1 MTFMDP
7 DVYGRSLMECSSFI
21 ASSAFS
27 DPSMHGRGFLARLSG
42 STAEFMSMW
51 KLMFLGPELFFLN
64 DAGEVEMK
72 FVVAIPSW
80 LFEDDENP
88 GTRDENGDLTI
99 NFKLFGTIPVTYHN
113 SAGGDLFGVNAKG
126 YLIKLNDGSA
136 AHVDGPSVPTATA
149 TAIRRVKGVQSIDAY
164 F

>member
-1 MTFMDP
+1 M
-7 DVYGRSLMECSSFI
+7 
-21 ASSAFS
+21 ASSAFP

-64 DAGEVEMK
+64 DVGEVEMK

-88 GTRDENGDLTI
+88 GTRDDNGDLTI

-113 SAGGDLFGVNAKG
+113 SEGGDLFGVNAKG
-126 YLIKLNDGSA
+126 YLIKMKDGSA
-136 AHVDGPSVPTATA
+136 AQVDGPSVPSATA
-149 TAIRRVKGVQSIDAY
+149 LAIRRVKGIHSIDAY